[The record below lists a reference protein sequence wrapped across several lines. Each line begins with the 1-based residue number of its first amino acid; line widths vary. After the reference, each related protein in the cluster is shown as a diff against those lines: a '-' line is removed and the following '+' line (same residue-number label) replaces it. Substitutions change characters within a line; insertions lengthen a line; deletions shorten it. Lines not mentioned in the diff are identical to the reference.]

1 VNTAFRKNEC
11 NIYKEKWCSKIQ
23 GDTKKQELL
32 KNPTKIEEIQE
43 KKIIDRNYNLPFK
56 RQ

>member
-1 VNTAFRKNEC
+1 MFS
-11 NIYKEKWCSKIQ
+11 KEVWTRLQKGLWLYSSGCETVIIQ

-43 KKIIDRNYNLPFK
+43 KKIY
-56 RQ
+56 